1 MFLLFAVITI
11 TLDHFGSQMIP
22 AVARQNSSS
31 VSRELAQSYIACA
44 ILMPY
49 MLVSKRVK
57 ATFVR

>member
-1 MFLLFAVITI
+1 MYLLFAVITI
-11 TLDHFGSQMIP
+11 TLDHFELQMIP
-22 AVARQNSSS
+22 AVVGQNSSS

-44 ILMPY
+44 IWIPY